1 MFLLEV
7 LQTIDYSTDVF
18 WKIFRN
24 SWKLF
29 FFQVTAEW
37 LSRRPLQIY
46 VHLSVILP
54 TKLNE
59 SDDLGIKFDD
69 E

>member
-1 MFLLEV
+1 MFSRKFSVILGNV
-7 LQTIDYSTDVF
+7 
-18 WKIFRN
+18 
-24 SWKLF
+24 F

-37 LSRRPLQIY
+37 LSHRPLQIY

-59 SDDLGIKFDD
+59 SDDSGIKFDD